1 MVPGVGAEM
10 IVLSFAVVATA
21 GLGQVTGAL
30 IVALVIGMARSLSI
44 YFLPQIEVVM
54 PFLIMMG
61 VLLLRP
67 QGLFTVAKARRI

>member
-1 MVPGVGAEM
+1 M

-67 QGLFTVAKARRI
+67 QGLFTVAQARRI